1 MGDVVLAIDAGTTS
15 IRCIAFGPNGV
26 SIYTSQYPL
35 TQYYPEPGWVE
46 QDAEEILD
54 LCIRCV
60 RDCVDAIGTSHISA
74 LAITNQRETTI
85 VWDKV
90 SGRPVYR
97 AIVWQDRRT
106 QERCEGLKG
115 SDIAKYV
122 FDVTGLYP
130 DAYFSASK
138 LEWILRSDDRISE
151 GARCGDLL
159 FGTVDSWILWN
170 ISSGNVHATDCTNAS
185 RTMLFDIRKMEWDDG
200 LLKEFDIPPSMLPRV
215 MDSDSCFGMTDS
227 DKLGISVPISAI
239 MGDQQSALF
248 GQGCL
253 DEGDIKITFGT
264 GGFLLMNTGSVPSS
278 ANIGL
283 LTTVAWGMDDTIEY
297 AIEGSVYVAGAAV
310 QWLRDELGIIEDS
323 ADSEELACSVCD
335 NGGCYVVPAFTG
347 LGAPYWDQGAKGAIL
362 GITRGTNR
370 AHIARAVLESLAFQA
385 NDVIRSMESGSNVHV
400 RSIKVDGG
408 ACRNNF
414 LCQFLADVT
423 GLTVLRPECIEST
436 AYGVAR
442 MAAMTTD
449 SWGPMDR
456 RDDAWN
462 LGCSFEPMLSEDV
475 RVAMV
480 SRWHHAVVCAR
491 MWSSQG
497 R

>member
-1 MGDVVLAIDAGTTS
+1 M
-15 IRCIAFGPNGV
+15 
-26 SIYTSQYPL
+26 
-35 TQYYPEPGWVE
+35 
-46 QDAEEILD
+46 
-54 LCIRCV
+54 
-60 RDCVDAIGTSHISA
+60 
-74 LAITNQRETTI
+74 
-85 VWDKV
+85 
-90 SGRPVYR
+90 
-97 AIVWQDRRT
+97 
-106 QERCEGLKG
+106 
-115 SDIAKYV
+115 
-122 FDVTGLYP
+122 
-130 DAYFSASK
+130 
-138 LEWILRSDDRISE
+138 
-151 GARCGDLL
+151 
-159 FGTVDSWILWN
+159 
-170 ISSGNVHATDCTNAS
+170 
-185 RTMLFDIRKMEWDDG
+185 
-200 LLKEFDIPPSMLPRV
+200 
-215 MDSDSCFGMTDS
+215 
-227 DKLGISVPISAI
+227 
-239 MGDQQSALF
+239 
-248 GQGCL
+248 
-253 DEGDIKITFGT
+253 
-264 GGFLLMNTGSVPSS
+264 
-278 ANIGL
+278 
-283 LTTVAWGMDDTIEY
+283 
-297 AIEGSVYVAGAAV
+297 
-310 QWLRDELGIIEDS
+310 
-323 ADSEELACSVCD
+323 
-335 NGGCYVVPAFTG
+335 PAFTG

-462 LGCSFEPMLSEDV
+462 LGRSFEPMLSEDV

-480 SRWHHAVVCAR
+480 SRWHHAVACAR

>member
-26 SIYTSQYPL
+26 VIHTSQYPL

-60 RDCVDAIGTSHISA
+60 RDCVDAIGASHISA

-106 QERCEGLKG
+106 QERCEDLKA
-115 SDIAKYV
+115 SDIAEYV

-138 LEWILRSDDRISE
+138 LEWILRSDDCISE
-151 GARCGDLL
+151 GARCGDIL

-185 RTMLFDIRKMEWDDG
+185 RTMLFDIRKMGWDDG
-200 LLKEFDIPPSMLPRV
+200 LLREFDIPPSILPRV

-227 DKLGISVPISAI
+227 DKLGMSVPISAI

-253 DEGDIKITFGT
+253 NEGDIKITFGT

-283 LTTVAWGMDDTIEY
+283 LTTVAWGMDDTIEIW
-297 AIEGSVYVAGAAV
+297 AREKVEVPFITPEEFGTK
-310 QWLRDELGIIEDS
+310 L
-323 ADSEELACSVCD
+323 EELME
-335 NGGCYVVPAFTG
+335 NN
-347 LGAPYWDQGAKGAIL
+347 QGNTL
-362 GITRGTNR
+362 
-370 AHIARAVLESLAFQA
+370 
-385 NDVIRSMESGSNVHV
+385 
-400 RSIKVDGG
+400 
-408 ACRNNF
+408 
-414 LCQFLADVT
+414 
-423 GLTVLRPECIEST
+423 
-436 AYGVAR
+436 
-442 MAAMTTD
+442 
-449 SWGPMDR
+449 
-456 RDDAWN
+456 
-462 LGCSFEPMLSEDV
+462 
-475 RVAMV
+475 
-480 SRWHHAVVCAR
+480 
-491 MWSSQG
+491 
-497 R
+497 